1 MARSKRM
8 SVQKRL
14 REKKK
19 AEEANLKREMK
30 SMKRG
35 EPEEGPGG
43 NTVASRDDLE
53 GYGIITEPE
62 SETESP

>member
-19 AEEANLKREMK
+19 AEEAALKREMK
-30 SMKRG
+30 AQRKG
-35 EPEEGPGG
+35 VPEEPGEAG
-43 NTVASRDDLE
+43 NTVANRDDLE
-53 GYGIITEPE
+53 GYGVYTPE
-62 SETESP
+62 ADGETT